1 MLVAFGTTLSA
12 FWILSLDSW
21 MQTPTGHAGAELGL
35 CCALPEWRQGMS
47 TLTINPDLRVC
58 IRQGQVLAWEPLR
71 GQPLSMPVR
80 GLAALLA
87 WRSAGDADLQAWR
100 AARWLVEAAEPTQ
113 SLAEIELPCAAVAS
127 SAGPAD
133 LVSAADL
140 ALRPGTDAWLAWSP
154 VLRAHV
160 RLSPPQAAWAMGLGL
175 ADAPAGERARLQAA
189 GLLVPATPDT
199 LPTTVPAAEP
209 ASLRAGDPWAGLEP
223 DGRTPI
229 YFVTHHVDHLPLA
242 LGMLRA
248 YILGH
253 DGGALLAHYLP
264 LPIVSMSIG
273 EYQAVHRRFGPGVW
287 LFSDYVWS
295 QAHNLQLSALV
306 KTDDARNL
314 IVHGGPSAPKY
325 EAACRDFMQRH
336 PHVDVVV
343 RGAGEHT
350 LVQLLQA
357 LARGPGTRAADLAA
371 LSDVPGLSFHA
382 DGPIRRALVR
392 TPDPSRAPDLAELP
406 SPYLSGMFDHYG
418 GQVVAAIL
426 ETNRG
431 CPFGCTFC
439 DWGSATQEKIRSFE
453 LERVKAEI
461 DWIGRHRI
469 RVLWIADANFGIFAR
484 DIEIAQHIADTKARL
499 GFPRE
504 VVVNYPKNATAK
516 IAQIVG
522 IFVRAGICSQGI
534 ISIQTTDPG
543 TLRVIRRDNIKTRKY
558 DELGDIFRREG
569 LPLSTDLMIGLPG
582 ATVQSFK
589 ADLQYYFDDD
599 VTVKAYRTELLPNSP
614 MADPAYRQAYEIR
627 VDERGFLVSTAS
639 YNEADMAEMM
649 AIWTVFDIVDGHAVL
664 RYVLRYLQWDHG
676 IAATEFVHALVRQV
690 RSAPAQYPAI
700 TWLLRHFDRERRAL
714 GGWGPLY
721 AEIGRFAGARF
732 GVPMDSAL
740 ATVLQVNEWLLPRQG
755 RRFPEVHALS
765 HDLVRW
771 FEHHHRAAEPSPCR
785 LVDQPPGTLEVHDP
799 YRLCELDFSAVEQY
813 DNHQVFFDLPVRI
826 ARRRSAPNF
835 VRKAA

>member
-1 MLVAFGTTLSA
+1 M
-12 FWILSLDSW
+12 
-21 MQTPTGHAGAELGL
+21 TP
-35 CCALPEWRQGMS
+35 
-47 TLTINPDLRVC
+47 LTINPGLRVG
-58 IRQGQVLAWEPLR
+58 IRQGQLWAWEPLR
-71 GQPLSMPVR
+71 AEPLTMRVR

-87 WRSAGDADLQAWR
+87 WRSAAEADLQAWR
-100 AARWLVEAAEPTQ
+100 MARWLIEAAAGAADQPEP
-113 SLAEIELPCAAVAS
+113 LAETALPPAAALQA
-127 SAGPAD
+127 AGPAD

-140 ALRPGTDAWLAWSP
+140 ALQPGTDGWLAWSP

-160 RLSPPQAAWAMGLGL
+160 RLSPAQAAWALGLGL
-175 ADAPAGERARLQAA
+175 ADAPPGERARLQAA
-189 GLLVPATPDT
+189 GLLVLATPDT
-199 LPTTVPAAEP
+199 LPTTAPTAEP
-209 ASLRAGDPWAGLEP
+209 AVLRAGDPWAGLVP

-248 YILGH
+248 QILAH
-253 DGGALLAHYLP
+253 DGGALLANFLP

-273 EYQAVHRRFGPGVW
+273 EYQAVYRRFGPGVW
-287 LFSDYVWS
+287 LFSDYMWS

-306 KTDDARNL
+306 KAADPRNL
-314 IVHGGPSAPKY
+314 TLHGGPSAPKY

-336 PHVDVVV
+336 AQVDVVV

-350 LVQLLQA
+350 LVLLLQA
-357 LARGPGTRAADLAA
+357 LARGPGLAA
-371 LSDVPGLSFHA
+371 LRDVPGLSFHT
-382 DGPIRRALVR
+382 DGPARRELVR
-392 TPDPSRAPDLAELP
+392 TPDPGRAPDLADLP

-418 GQVVAAIL
+418 GRVVAAIL

-484 DIEIAQHIADTKARL
+484 DIDIAQHIADTQARH

-639 YNEADMAEMM
+639 YSEADMAEMM
-649 AIWTVFDIVDGHAVL
+649 AIWAVFDIADGHAVL

-690 RSAPAQYPAI
+690 RSAPAPYPAI

-721 AEIGRFAGARF
+721 AEIGRFAAAHF
-732 GVPMDSAL
+732 GVPMDSAF

-755 RRFPEVHALS
+755 RRFPEGHALA

-785 LVDQPPGTLEVHDP
+785 LVDLPPGTLAIEDP
-799 YRLCELDFSAVEQY
+799 YGLCELDFSTVEQY